1 MTSFCQSNDSNFLRN
16 SSNVISRVGV
26 DRPVPP
32 CGVPVHISAVDVDA
46 HPLRKLTARGQ
57 TVSPPPET
65 FTGFFRR
72 SKSRG
77 PLYLVRG
84 RCRGGPATDD
94 IAATTDTKISFGSG
108 RSWAGSPAYRPQ
120 VFVHHDVPTLRLTTT
135 SGTITTTATH
145 PVYAHGRGYVPAD
158 QLHTGDTLHTPD
170 GTTVKVQAIQAT
182 GTTTVHNLHVPATNN
197 YHVHT
202 TTNQPI
208 LVHNDGTG
216 GCGTTGKTPEDEQ
229 TSLRALARQVRTA
242 GDHEAAINRRTFAVG
257 EDSAGKLY
265 VGSSNG
271 FDKKQADM
279 AEELGLTRVPSRRD
293 KENGGRR
300 MHAEENLVAA
310 VPDLKRKGT
319 DVRMPCDG
327 TRPRDHNCEG
337 LPHSHGIEIE
347 R

>member
-1 MTSFCQSNDSNFLRN
+1 M
-16 SSNVISRVGV
+16 
-26 DRPVPP
+26 PP

-208 LVHNDGTG
+208 LVHNDTG
-216 GCGTTGKTPEDEQ
+216 PKKKGLDPCDTP
-229 TSLRALARQVRTA
+229 SA
-242 GDHEAAINRRTFAVG
+242 GDVKPSEEPTIFDSRNAAFRAAKRDARIPAGEQPSSVAMVGIKQDRCVAVR
-257 EDSAGKLY
+257 
-265 VGSSNG
+265 
-271 FDKKQADM
+271 
-279 AEELGLTRVPSRRD
+279 LGGARSRSRRC
-293 KENGGRR
+293 GW
-300 MHAEENLVAA
+300 
-310 VPDLKRKGT
+310 
-319 DVRMPCDG
+319 
-327 TRPRDHNCEG
+327 
-337 LPHSHGIEIE
+337 
-347 R
+347 

>member
-1 MTSFCQSNDSNFLRN
+1 MADGTT
-16 SSNVISRVGV
+16 
-26 DRPVPP
+26 RPIAQVAPGDQVASWDP
-32 CGVPVHISAVDVDA
+32 A
-46 HPLRKLTARGQ
+46 TGQ
-57 TVSPPPET
+57 TV
-65 FTGFFRR
+65 
-72 SKSRG
+72 
-77 PLYLVRG
+77 
-84 RCRGGPATDD
+84 PATVE
-94 IAATTDTKISFGSG
+94 
-108 RSWAGSPAYRPQ
+108 Q

-182 GTTTVHNLHVPATNN
+182 GTTTTVHNLHVPATNN

-271 FDKKQADM
+271 FDKGQADM

-300 MHAEENLVAA
+300 MHAEENLVAV
-310 VPDLKRKGT
+310 VPDLKRMGT

-337 LPHSHGIEIE
+337 LLHSHGIEIE

>member
-1 MTSFCQSNDSNFLRN
+1 M
-16 SSNVISRVGV
+16 
-26 DRPVPP
+26 
-32 CGVPVHISAVDVDA
+32 
-46 HPLRKLTARGQ
+46 
-57 TVSPPPET
+57 
-65 FTGFFRR
+65 
-72 SKSRG
+72 
-77 PLYLVRG
+77 
-84 RCRGGPATDD
+84 PATVE
-94 IAATTDTKISFGSG
+94 
-108 RSWAGSPAYRPQ
+108 Q

-135 SGTITTTATH
+135 SGTI
-145 PVYAHGRGYVPAD
+145 
-158 QLHTGDTLHTPD
+158 
-170 GTTVKVQAIQAT
+170 
-182 GTTTVHNLHVPATNN
+182 
-197 YHVHT
+197 T

-265 VGSSNG
+265 VGSSNE
-271 FDKKQADM
+271 FDKGQADM

-300 MHAEENLVAA
+300 MHAEENLVAV
-310 VPDLKRKGT
+310 VPDLKRMGT

-337 LPHSHGIEIE
+337 LLHSHGIEIE